1 MAIDAINP
9 ISNVQNPTVV
19 ANKNTNNVGKNSF
32 DDIFQKSLS
41 EINSN
46 LNVSESQMDN
56 ILIGSDEDFN
66 SYLINS
72 QKTEISLQ
80 LTMQIRNKVIDA
92 YKEIMRMQV

>member
-1 MAIDAINP
+1 MAIEAINP
-9 ISNVQNPTVV
+9 ISNVQNPT
-19 ANKNTNNVGKNSF
+19 APAKKNTNNVGKNSF
-32 DDIFQKSLS
+32 DDLFQKSLN